1 MIAQTSLI
9 AHREAKKPHG
19 DQRARVL
26 GMLKKFKRGRTN
38 SELAVA
44 LKLQPSTVAARI
56 NDLKKIGLVE
66 VFDQRHCQITGYK
79 AKVHKVVAQ

>member
-1 MIAQTSLI
+1 MDFEDNPVIAQTSLI

-38 SELAVA
+38 SELA
-44 LKLQPSTVAARI
+44 AA
-56 NDLKKIGLVE
+56 
-66 VFDQRHCQITGYK
+66 Q
-79 AKVHKVVAQ
+79 